1 MGKLKKEENNNSLNK
16 SVASKFDSSN
26 ASPLYG
32 PNFGLRSTPLVQD
45 IAKGGEAIGKAVDAG
60 KKVASGIGAAI
71 STVLE
76 ADKQKNLAMFN
87 EIKEYGVGTPES
99 LAEAQKRTAAT
110 GINFSDVG
118 QALTTGEVV
127 SPLPKAPYQPKAS
140 PLPVFSEKQNAAAD
154 EQYKKAFPV
163 ATSEEKVA
171 AKNNP
176 QGTPMPETSSVS
188 SRASTEAAGIREAQ
202 RQKEFAEY
210 QKNNPPQ
217 SYGMKDTGRYEN
229 VTYDK
234 SGTPTITLYGEKP
247 QPYKGLSPESQQ
259 LIKDMDDQGVS
270 VGRKAEIIKGLIAS
284 EKGESG
290 AMERAKLG
298 MGMTEAQKAANLLER
313 DKMKQTLDL
322 AEADRSMKEED
333 KIMQIALALSPT
345 FKTKDVN
352 DMEEKITETK
362 DLSIYEAMLKD
373 GSIKGKAGERLAKA
387 IEMVKSKQR
396 KVLKPGDVVDGL
408 RYKGGDPKK
417 EGNWEKV

>member
-1 MGKLKKEENNNSLNK
+1 MGKVKEEENNNSLNK

-76 ADKQKNLAMFN
+76 ADKQKSLAMFN
-87 EIKEYGVGTPES
+87 EIKEYGAGTPES

-118 QALTTGEVV
+118 QALTTGEAV

-188 SRASTEAAGIREAQ
+188 NRASTEAAGIREAQ
-202 RQKEFAEY
+202 RQEEFSEY
-210 QKNNPPQ
+210 QKTNPPQ
-217 SYGMKDTGRYEN
+217 SYGATGSGAYEN
-229 VTYDK
+229 VDMGK
-234 SGTPTITLYGEKP
+234 GNITLYGEKP
-247 QPYKGLSPESQQ
+247 QPYKGLSAESQQ
-259 LIKDMDDQGVS
+259 LIKDMESEGLS
-270 VGRKAEIIKGLIAS
+270 PGRKAKVIQGIIAS
-284 EKGESG
+284 EKGEAG

-298 MGMTEAQKAANLLER
+298 MGMTEAQKEANILER

-333 KIMQIALALSPT
+333 KVMQIALALSPT
-345 FKTKDVN
+345 FKTKDLN

-362 DLSIYEAMLKD
+362 DLSIYEAMLND
-373 GSIKGKAGERLAKA
+373 GSIKGKAAERLAKA
-387 IEMVKSKQR
+387 LEIVKGKQR

-408 RYKGGDPKK
+408 RYKGGDSKK